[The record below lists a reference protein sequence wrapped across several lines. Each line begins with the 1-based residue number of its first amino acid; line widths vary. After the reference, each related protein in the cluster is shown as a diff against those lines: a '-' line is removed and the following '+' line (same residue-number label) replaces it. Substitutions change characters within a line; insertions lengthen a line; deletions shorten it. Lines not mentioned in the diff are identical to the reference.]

1 MNLPKRKPLRL
12 KGYDYSRPGWYFV
25 TICTRDRAPLFRRGA
40 HCAPASMPTPAPV
53 LPPLSSIGE
62 TVEQAIADIPTHYPG
77 VKVDRYVVMPN
88 HVHMVV
94 VLGGTPD
101 GRTMCAPTADLSR
114 IIRMMKGAVT
124 KRVGRKIWQRGYY
137 DHIIRDEADYL
148 RVWEYIE
155 TNPGKWREDAYFVL

>member
-1 MNLPKRKPLRL
+1 M
-12 KGYDYSRPGWYFV
+12 
-25 TICTRDRAPLFRRGA
+25 
-40 HCAPASMPTPAPV
+40 
-53 LPPLSSIGE
+53 
-62 TVEQAIADIPTHYPG
+62 VEQAIADIPTHYPG

-114 IIRMMKGAVT
+114 IMRMMKGAVT

-137 DHIIRDEADYL
+137 DHIIRDEADYQ
-148 RVWEYIE
+148 RIWSYIE
-155 TNPGKWREDAYFVL
+155 TNPAKWTEVYQFDAP